1 MTDARPIGNVLI
13 TGGASGLG
21 AAVVAAVAE
30 AGGRPIILD
39 RDAPA
44 AGGAQSHQVDVSDT
58 ARVHE
63 VVEQVARDVG
73 GLDAVV
79 TAAGIDRPGAF
90 ADVERADWEKI
101 VAVNLFGTAAV
112 VRAAL
117 PSLSAAHGRAVIIA
131 SSLALRTLPDATAYC
146 ASKFGVVGFARALAQ
161 ETRGTIGVTTVFPA
175 GMDTHFFDGRDE
187 QYKPGSDAHLIN
199 PARVADGILFALQQP
214 VGVEVRELV
223 MCPDDEPSWP

>member
-1 MTDARPIGNVLI
+1 MNEKRRIGRVLV

-21 AAVVAAVAE
+21 AAVAAAVARDGGQPIVLDKDVAGVDGGE
-30 AGGRPIILD
+30 AHRI
-39 RDAPA
+39 
-44 AGGAQSHQVDVSDT
+44 DVSDT
-58 ARVHE
+58 GAVHE
-63 VVEQVARDVG
+63 LVTRIAHEDG

-90 ADVERADWEKI
+90 ADVEREAWEHI

-117 PSLSAAHGRAVIIA
+117 PALRDAHGRAVLVA

-161 ETRGTIGVTTVFPA
+161 ETRGQLGVTTVYPA

-187 QYKPGSDAHLIN
+187 QYRPGADAHLID
-199 PARVADGILFALQQP
+199 PARVADGILFALHQP

-223 MCPDDEPSWP
+223 MCPEDEPSWP

>member
-1 MTDARPIGNVLI
+1 MTQERPIGRVLV

-21 AAVVAAVAE
+21 AAVVAAVAD
-30 AGGRPIILD
+30 AGGHPIVLD
-39 RDAPA
+39 KDVA
-44 AGGAQSHQVDVSDT
+44 AITHGEAHQIDVSDT
-58 ARVHE
+58 AA
-63 VVEQVARDVG
+63 VEELVTGIAADA

-90 ADVERADWEKI
+90 ADVDRSGWEHI

-117 PSLSAAHGRAVIIA
+117 PALTAAHGRAVIVA

-161 ETRGTIGVTTVFPA
+161 ETRGAMGVTTVFPA

-187 QYKPGSDAHLIN
+187 QYKPGADAQLID
-199 PARVADGILFALQQP
+199 PARVADGILFALHQP
-214 VGVEVRELV
+214 AGVEVRELV
-223 MCPDDEPSWP
+223 MCPEEEPSWP